1 MQNAIIKKSALAAVL
16 ATGTMFTTV
25 SQAASIEANVGFT
38 TDYLWRGMTQN
49 AEDSSFSGGIDISTD
64 SGFYAGTWVGDINWD
79 GASYELDVYGGY
91 AGEAGALAYDV
102 GYIQYMY
109 PNKTTDADFG
119 EVYVTLGTGPVS
131 VSYYYEVDNDDG
143 SVDSGDNTYLSFDY
157 GMDLGDD
164 WGLSLHYGIYEI
176 DGNPASYDEQI
187 DMSLTLSKG
196 DFSLSVVETDDMNP
210 DPTNGLP
217 DDQDTRA
224 VISYGMSF

>member
-1 MQNAIIKKSALAAVL
+1 MQKSIIKNSALAAIL

-25 SQAASIEANVGFT
+25 AQAASIEANVGFT
-38 TDYLWRGMTQN
+38 TDYIWRGMTQN
-49 AEDSSFSGGIDISTD
+49 SGDTSFSGGVDMSTD
-64 SGFYAGTWVGDINWD
+64 SGFYAGTWVGDITWD

-91 AGEAGALAYDV
+91 AGEAGAMSYDV

-109 PNKTTDADFG
+109 PDKTTDADFG

-143 SVDSGDNTYLSFDY
+143 SVDSGDNTYLSLDY
-157 GMDLGDD
+157 GMDLSDD
-164 WGLSLHYGIYEI
+164 WGLSLHYGVYDI
-176 DGNPASYDEQI
+176 DANADEQI

-196 DFSLSVVETDDMNP
+196 DFSFSIIETDDM
-210 DPTNGLP
+210 DATSLS

-224 VISYGMSF
+224 VISYGISF

>member
-1 MQNAIIKKSALAAVL
+1 MQNAIKHTALAAVL

-25 SQAASIEANVGFT
+25 AQAASIEANVGFT
-38 TDYLWRGMTQN
+38 TDYIWRGFTQN
-49 AEDSSFSGGIDISTD
+49 SGDTSFSGGVDMSTD
-64 SGFYAGTWVGDINWD
+64 SGFYVGTWVGDITWD

-91 AGEAGALAYDV
+91 AGEAGAMSYDV

-109 PNKTTDADFG
+109 PDKTTDADFG

-143 SVDSGDNTYLSFDY
+143 SVDSGDNTYLSLDY
-157 GMDLGDD
+157 GMDLSDD
-164 WGLSLHYGIYEI
+164 WGLGLHYGIY
-176 DGNPASYDEQI
+176 DVDANADESI

-196 DFSLSVVETDDMNP
+196 DFSFSIIETDDIA
-210 DPTNGLP
+210 GP
-217 DDQDTRA
+217 DDDDTRA

>member
-1 MQNAIIKKSALAAVL
+1 MQNAIIKNTALAAVL

-25 SQAASIEANVGFT
+25 AQAVTIEGNVGAT
-38 TDYLWRGMTQN
+38 TDYIWRGMTQN
-49 AEDSSFSGGIDISTD
+49 DGDTSFSGGIDISSD
-64 SGFYAGTWVGDINWD
+64 SGFYAGTWVGDITWD

-109 PNKTTDADFG
+109 PDKTTDADFG

-143 SVDSGDNTYLSFDY
+143 SVDSGDNTYLSLDY
-157 GMDLGDD
+157 GMDLSED
-164 WGLSLHYGIYEI
+164 WGLSLHYGIYDME
-176 DGNPASYDEQI
+176 AVADEQI

-196 DFSLSVVETDDMNP
+196 DFSFSVVETDDIAGP
-210 DPTNGLP
+210 DN
-217 DDQDTRA
+217 DDTRA
-224 VISYGMSF
+224 VISYGITF

>member
-1 MQNAIIKKSALAAVL
+1 MQNAIIKNTALAAVL

-25 SQAASIEANVGFT
+25 AQAATIEANVGFT
-38 TDYLWRGMTQN
+38 TDYIWRGMTQN
-49 AEDSSFSGGIDISTD
+49 DGDTSFSGGIDISTD
-64 SGFYAGTWVGDINWD
+64 SGFYAGTWVGDITWD

-109 PNKTTDADFG
+109 PDKTTDADFG

-157 GMDLGDD
+157 GMDLSDD
-164 WGLSLHYGIYEI
+164 WGLSLHYGIYDI
-176 DGNPASYDEQI
+176 DANADDEQI

-196 DFSLSVVETDDMNP
+196 DFSFSVVETDDIAGP
-210 DPTNGLP
+210 DN
-217 DDQDTRA
+217 DDTRA

>member
-1 MQNAIIKKSALAAVL
+1 MQNAIIKNTALVAVL

-25 SQAASIEANVGFT
+25 AQSASIEANVGIT

-49 AEDSSFSGGIDISTD
+49 AEDTSLSGGIDLSTD
-64 SGFYAGTWVGDINWD
+64 SGFYAGTWVGDVNWD
-79 GASYELDVYGGY
+79 GASYELDLYGGY

-143 SVDSGDNTYLSFDY
+143 SVDSGDNTYLSLDY
-157 GMDLGDD
+157 STDLTED
-164 WGLSLHYGIYEI
+164 WGLSLHYGIYDIESI
-176 DGNPASYDEQI
+176 DDEQI

-196 DFSLSVVETDDMNP
+196 DFSLSIVETDDM
-210 DPTNGLP
+210 DPTELP

-224 VISYGMSF
+224 VISYGISF